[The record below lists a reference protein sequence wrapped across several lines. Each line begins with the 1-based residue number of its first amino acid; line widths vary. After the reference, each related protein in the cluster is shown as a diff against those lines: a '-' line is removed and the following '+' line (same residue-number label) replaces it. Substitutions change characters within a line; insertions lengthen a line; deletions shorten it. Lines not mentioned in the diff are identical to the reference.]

1 MYMAVVPRPMPAA
14 VASRCYRSRFLQLA
28 YACSTNSRRGA
39 QADVRG
45 ATQVLGCGAQAVARG
60 AAHCLLHVL
69 GRIAKTD
76 ACGLC
81 FAMLPAKVSRAFL
94 RLRHSRLACDSMFEV
109 SRDAMAAGEE

>member
-1 MYMAVVPRPMPAA
+1 
-14 VASRCYRSRFLQLA
+14 
-28 YACSTNSRRGA
+28 
-39 QADVRG
+39 
-45 ATQVLGCGAQAVARG
+45 
-60 AAHCLLHVL
+60 LLHVL

-109 SRDAMAAGEE
+109 SRDAMAAGEEQIVSFSAEQRKYCLSVQ